1 MAVEVRQF
9 ACKCKAHDHDEKER
23 KHSDIA
29 GKKITVHK
37 TYSNFSCYAMNRGV
51 EIKKEMTKKTDKK
64 KNDLTL
70 GIILKEVEKEKN
82 S

>member
-1 MAVEVRQF
+1 
-9 ACKCKAHDHDEKER
+9 
-23 KHSDIA
+23 
-29 GKKITVHK
+29 
-37 TYSNFSCYAMNRGV
+37 MNRGV

-82 S
+82 SWR